1 MRADAGREDVLRM
14 LEALDKV
21 DVGVWKPSSSVP
33 EDTDYENKFAF
44 DEN

>member
-33 EDTDYENKFAF
+33 EDTNYDYEFAF
-44 DEN
+44 DET

>member
-1 MRADAGREDVLRM
+1 M

-33 EDTDYENKFAF
+33 EDTKYDCTGAS
-44 DEN
+44 DEE